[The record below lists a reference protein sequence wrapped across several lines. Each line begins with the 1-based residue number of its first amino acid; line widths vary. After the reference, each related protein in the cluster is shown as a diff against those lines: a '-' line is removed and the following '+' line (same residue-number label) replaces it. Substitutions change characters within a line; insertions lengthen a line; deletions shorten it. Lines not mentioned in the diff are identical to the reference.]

1 MGLQAIEAAPKDRSP
16 GFLLDQN
23 TGGMTTAHWA
33 GVQGVSLRGVSF
45 QREGT
50 SIAFSST
57 HRLPTSKMV
66 EGSRGTSRVVARASV
81 AVGVGL
87 LWFFIE
93 AAGDSGLCAE
103 SNTGAQAFI
112 APTEKGLTQSNATRD
127 ESSLVWRVVETTLV
141 EQNLERGGE
150 KVDILADR
158 LTRIQPLGDAAQ
170 GKGAQ
175 APQSAAAWERK
186 QPLEYLEYGQEWG
199 KAEVLGGALISSLR
213 EELDAVRSAAE
224 AARIKQ
230 RQALDQ
236 ERDRADALARE
247 LSSLWAEVDI
257 ARIVGLEAVQA
268 AEAEQ
273 AFEQERDRADALT
286 RELTS
291 VQAELDAARIVDP
304 EGAHAA
310 AAGVE
315 QKQVLKQELEQERG
329 RTETL
334 ARELTFV
341 RAELDAA
348 RNAGSEAAK
357 AVEAETKQK
366 QALEQERGRAETLAR
381 ELTSVREELDA
392 ARNAGSEAAKAIEAE
407 TKQKQALEEE
417 RGRAETLARE
427 LSSVR
432 AELDAARNAG
442 SEAAKA
448 IEAET
453 KQKPAL
459 EEERGRAETL
469 ARELTSVQAE
479 LDAARIAG
487 PEAAKAAAAAVEQQQ
502 ALKQELKQER
512 DKAEAVARELTSL
525 RTELDKA
532 RAAGRETTQTA
543 EAVKIEQK
551 LAFGKERDRAE
562 TLARE
567 LASARKEAE
576 ERSALL
582 AAAHAEVLQVIETS
596 SATAAEQKLALASE
610 RNRADALARELASV
624 RNEFEASNW
633 QAAALNAFRA
643 LRSREPVVDS
653 AREWMAEHSSRTI
666 AGKERLP
673 EQISGEAVA
682 ATSGRSSAS
691 KLPRPEAQLTAREAA
706 PDSDPKV
713 VMATERSVSAGAASH
728 PPVDEQRLLA
738 RANALLRQ
746 ADISGARP
754 LLEHAVER
762 GSARA
767 AFMLAET
774 YDARVLQSWRARG
787 ISGDPTKARELY
799 ERAQAGGIED
809 AKERIKALK

>member
-33 GVQGVSLRGVSF
+33 GVQGVSLQGVSF

-57 HRLPTSKMV
+57 HRLPTSKTV

-127 ESSLVWRVVETTLV
+127 ESSLVWRVVETTVV

-158 LTRIQPLGDAAQ
+158 LTRIQPLDDAAQ

-199 KAEVLGGALISSLR
+199 KAEVLGGALTSSLR
-213 EELDAVRSAAE
+213 EELDTVRSAAE

-257 ARIVGLEAVQA
+257 ARIVGLKAVQA

-273 AFEQERDRADALT
+273 VFEQERDRADALT

-381 ELTSVREELDA
+381 ELTSV
-392 ARNAGSEAAKAIEAE
+392 
-407 TKQKQALEEE
+407 
-417 RGRAETLARE
+417 
-427 LSSVR
+427 
-432 AELDAARNAG
+432 
-442 SEAAKA
+442 
-448 IEAET
+448 
-453 KQKPAL
+453 
-459 EEERGRAETL
+459 
-469 ARELTSVQAE
+469 QAE

-512 DKAEAVARELTSL
+512 HKAEAVARELTSL

-532 RAAGRETTQTA
+532 RAAGRETTRTA

-610 RNRADALARELASV
+610 RNRADALTRELASV

>member
-33 GVQGVSLRGVSF
+33 GVQGVSLQGVSF

-57 HRLPTSKMV
+57 HRLPTSKTV

-127 ESSLVWRVVETTLV
+127 ESSLVWRVVETTVV

-158 LTRIQPLGDAAQ
+158 LTRIQPLDDAAQ

-199 KAEVLGGALISSLR
+199 KAEVLGGALTSSLR
-213 EELDAVRSAAE
+213 EELDTVRSAAE

-257 ARIVGLEAVQA
+257 ARIVGLKAVQA

-273 AFEQERDRADALT
+273 VFEQERDRADALT

-334 ARELTFV
+334 ARELTSV

-366 QALEQERGRAETLAR
+366 QALEQ
-381 ELTSVREELDA
+381 
-392 ARNAGSEAAKAIEAE
+392 
-407 TKQKQALEEE
+407 
-417 RGRAETLARE
+417 
-427 LSSVR
+427 
-432 AELDAARNAG
+432 
-442 SEAAKA
+442 
-448 IEAET
+448 
-453 KQKPAL
+453 
-459 EEERGRAETL
+459 ERGRAETL

-512 DKAEAVARELTSL
+512 HKAEAVARELTSL

-532 RAAGRETTQTA
+532 RAAGRETTRTA

-610 RNRADALARELASV
+610 RNRADALTRELASV